1 MIDDAGY
8 WLLVETVVT
17 FFLRKQQRIMH
28 CNFLILLYP
37 HGFQSVLCFYRLP
50 SALALFEGGLRGSSA
65 TLFEDFK
72 FKGCCSEQPPLGT
85 MPWEFRKNPC
95 TEKSTTYNSTKRCN
109 RHIKYLVNCVS
120 TGYYIESS
128 SLACFVWFWHEF
140 LNSTLS
146 AR

>member
-1 MIDDAGY
+1 M
-8 WLLVETVVT
+8 T
-17 FFLRKQQRIMH
+17 FG
-28 CNFLILLYP
+28 LYP

-50 SALALFEGGLRGSSA
+50 SALALFEGGLRSSGA

-72 FKGCCSEQPPLGT
+72 FQGCCSEQLPLWT

-95 TEKSTTYNSTKRCN
+95 PDKSIQLNQEMQKTYIRIYIY
-109 RHIKYLVNCVS
+109 RYIDRVLALVNCVS

-128 SLACFVWFWHEF
+128 SLVCFVWFWHEF